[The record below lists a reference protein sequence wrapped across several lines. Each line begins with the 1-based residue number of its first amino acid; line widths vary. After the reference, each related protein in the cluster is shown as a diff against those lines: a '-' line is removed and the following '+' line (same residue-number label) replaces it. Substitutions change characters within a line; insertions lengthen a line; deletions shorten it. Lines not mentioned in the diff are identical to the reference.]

1 MTQNFIASNR
11 LKFTEI
17 VDQPTDE
24 KVVEERRRNGGNEKQ
39 SASRFEPPQA
49 SAHDWD
55 DPDWTLLD
63 DRRGELPEFPIEVF
77 TGPWREWLRRASH
90 GAGVRPEHVAVP
102 LLGVAS
108 SLIGT
113 ARRVRASRSWSEPM
127 TLWTCVV
134 AAPGDRKTP
143 GLNVTVRALDLI
155 EKTIQPPS
163 TRNVSRMRRKSRRRR
178 RP

>member
-17 VDQPTDE
+17 VDKPTDE

-77 TGPWREWLRRASH
+77 TVPWREWLGGGFHSA
-90 GAGVRPEHVAVP
+90 GAGAQAV
-102 LLGVAS
+102 
-108 SLIGT
+108 
-113 ARRVRASRSWSEPM
+113 
-127 TLWTCVV
+127 
-134 AAPGDRKTP
+134 
-143 GLNVTVRALDLI
+143 
-155 EKTIQPPS
+155 
-163 TRNVSRMRRKSRRRR
+163 RRR
-178 RP
+178 

>member
-17 VDQPTDE
+17 VGQPTDE

-77 TGPWREWLRRASH
+77 TVPWREWLRRAAPRA
-90 GAGVRPEHVAVP
+90 GARPEHVAVP
-102 LLGVAS
+102 LLGVGS
-108 SLIGT
+108 RLIGRAAG
-113 ARRVRASRSWSEPM
+113 ARGGA
-127 TLWTCVV
+127 
-134 AAPGDRKTP
+134 
-143 GLNVTVRALDLI
+143 
-155 EKTIQPPS
+155 
-163 TRNVSRMRRKSRRRR
+163 
-178 RP
+178 